1 MNIGGAMYEGI
12 VMVTRVGDGDIK
24 DNVIKTATKTKMVG
38 VVKARVL
45 GNS

>member
-12 VMVTRVGDGDIK
+12 VMVTRVGDEDRK
-24 DNVIKTATKTKMVG
+24 DNVTKTVTKTKTVG
-38 VVKARVL
+38 VVKEKDL